1 MRLIPAIALLL
12 GCGPISDLQRDRVE
26 VAIRQ
31 WNLTLD
37 PEPLSRVEVISIP
50 GSSLLC
56 AAIID
61 YLREWSGTFGV
72 YHVSDGVVDWQAGVK
87 EEPVEQSIHRIRC
100 FKWRALQGPVI
111 EVLGITHMGNG
122 YLYLYELR
130 GRQLELLLRTPAV
143 DFNANPDRFRN
154 GVLEITYDSSRS
166 SLLPDVVLAGAI
178 EVLAEQEEKV
188 LRSFPCQRRFSW
200 DPSLRQYREEL
211 SQRVGFLEGSD

>member
-1 MRLIPAIALLL
+1 MRLRGTVGLLATRQSHRPSAVPQGAGTHNYCIVIVLLL
-12 GCGPISDLQRDRVE
+12 LSHRNTYFFSQQLPRLDSFMIQRMASADSSDGKFVREAAGP
-26 VAIRQ
+26 
-31 WNLTLD
+31 
-37 PEPLSRVEVISIP
+37 P
-50 GSSLLC
+50 GL
-56 AAIID
+56 
-61 YLREWSGTFGV
+61 FGV
-72 YHVSDGVVDWQAGVK
+72 FEDDG
-87 EEPVEQSIHRIRC
+87 E
-100 FKWRALQGPVI
+100 
-111 EVLGITHMGNG
+111 TG